1 MDISK
6 YKYLLLIFLFFNLT
20 SAQNF
25 PLLISEI
32 MYNPEGNDSDREWI
46 EIVNISSQTFNIF
59 GGRKGWRINDGSNH
73 LFEENNVTLNPG
85 EVLLIVQDKNKFLQ
99 ENPNFSGK
107 LIQANFSL
115 KNESGVIQIYNE
127 NKNLITQVNY
137 SSSYGGNGNGYSII
151 FQNVWKENNL
161 KGGTPGIYPERIMY
175 EEKKEEIQQNQIV
188 TSSQTQS
195 QNTTSQLSLPP
206 TFSSTT
212 NIFSSTTNIGTS
224 YVPIYSMENEILEP
238 KTLII
243 SEFLPNAE
251 GNDYG
256 KEFVEIYNYGNETI
270 NLENFILQTGNK
282 KIKLQGNIEPGEYFI
297 ITNKDN
303 NFSIRNSGETVKIL
317 YKEEPIFEISYQG
330 KAPENESFSRFS
342 SGWSWSLPT
351 PGKEN
356 QKILK
361 ETKGRIGIEEEKKYD
376 QISFENS
383 TSSFLTQ
390 ANNNLNPTDKTIYY
404 LLLALIF
411 IFLVTII
418 VVWKL

>member
-1 MDISK
+1 MNISK

-20 SAQNF
+20 FAQSF

-46 EIVNISSQTFNIF
+46 EIVNISSQTFNIS

-73 LFEENNVTLNPG
+73 LFEESSITLNPG

-99 ENPNFSGK
+99 ENSNFSGK

-115 KNESGVIQIYNE
+115 KNELGSIQIYNE
-127 NKNLITQVNY
+127 NKNLITQANY

-151 FQNVWKENNL
+151 FQDVWKENNL
-161 KGGTPGIYPERIMY
+161 KGGTPGIYPERIIY
-175 EEKKEEIQQNQIV
+175 EEKKEEIGQNQRA
-188 TSSQTQS
+188 TSSQIQT
-195 QNTTSQLSLPP
+195 QNTTSQSSLFF
-206 TFSSTT
+206 TS
-212 NIFSSTTNIGTS
+212 NSTTNIGTS
-224 YVPIYSMENEILEP
+224 YVPIYPTGNEIIEP

-251 GNDYG
+251 RNDNG
-256 KEFVEIYNYGNETI
+256 KEFIEIYNYGDETV
-270 NLENFILQTGNK
+270 NLENFILQVGNK
-282 KIKLQGNIEPGEYFI
+282 KIKLQGNIEPNEYFV

-330 KAPENESFSRFS
+330 KAPENESFSKFS
-342 SGWSWSLPT
+342 SGWAWSLPT

-361 ETKGRIGIEEEKKYD
+361 ETKGNIETKEEKRYD
-376 QISFENS
+376 QIFFENS
-383 TSSFLTQ
+383 TSSFLAQT
-390 ANNNLNPTDKTIYY
+390 NNNLNPADKTIYY
-404 LLLALIF
+404 LLLGLIF
-411 IFLVTII
+411 IFLITII